1 MSISEVGSS
10 AGITALRGISVNTVI
25 PDTLRI
31 ISCHANLLAVSCYLT
46 SWIRYGHSHS
56 IIIQWT
62 PNVTFIVWLN
72 LLVKYQRNKQGGWW
86 WDNENSRGSS
96 FKQIRILNWL
106 VKEFVVKTLA
116 PPSPQN
122 SKNIRRTLWQIYPGY
137 CKTRQCFVSLRH
149 GDLKFSKLKLT
160 FSNSKLKFSDRS
172 TVSSR
177 NASVWEGSLVNEN

>member
-86 WDNENSRGSS
+86 WDNKNSRGSS

-106 VKEFVVKTLA
+106 VKLNNNQHSRGSSFKQIHILNWLVKEFVVKHSR
-116 PPSPQN
+116 PPVHR
-122 SKNIRRTLWQIYPGY
+122 IRRTFEELCDKCIPVIA
-137 CKTRQCFVSLRH
+137 RLV
-149 GDLKFSKLKLT
+149 
-160 FSNSKLKFSDRS
+160 
-172 TVSSR
+172 
-177 NASVWEGSLVNEN
+177 NAS